1 MFVDQRMFGRET
13 EETRNNRKGREHRKR
28 IRRGQHKTSTDHW
41 CATRTDTHM
50 HALGASKVWRHEAQG
65 RLDLLGEFTYYKPG
79 TALSAASTNLDDRV
93 SDGNAKH

>member
-1 MFVDQRMFGRET
+1 
-13 EETRNNRKGREHRKR
+13 
-28 IRRGQHKTSTDHW
+28 
-41 CATRTDTHM
+41 M

-65 RLDLLGEFTYYKPG
+65 RLDLLGEFTLPYYKPG

>member
-1 MFVDQRMFGRET
+1 
-13 EETRNNRKGREHRKR
+13 
-28 IRRGQHKTSTDHW
+28 
-41 CATRTDTHM
+41 M